1 MKGIVVKNQNGYF
14 SISGEG
20 DVLHLCRSRGKLKR
34 KSDILVG
41 DTVEYEMAGT
51 EPSIVRVYP
60 RKNQILRPPA
70 ANIDLLVLTVSVK
83 TPAVNVYTLDKM
95 LVLAEHAG
103 IRPMV
108 CVNKADLAEEEA
120 DRLAAL
126 YKKAGYPAICTSSY
140 TGEGLGELQVFLEQ
154 GIIAFSGPSGVG
166 KSSLLNHFL
175 GGSHL
180 ESGEVSVK
188 TGRGK
193 NTTRH
198 AVLIPYGKHTFLM
211 DTPGYT
217 SLSVETLSPERVPF
231 LFPEL
236 APYLGSCRFRNC
248 RHLREPDCAVRSA
261 AEKGDIAPSR
271 YQSYCQIIREC
282 SAVSKY

>member
-1 MKGIVVKNQNGYF
+1 MKGLVVKNQNGYF
-14 SISGEG
+14 SVAGESG
-20 DVLHLCRSRGKLKR
+20 VMHLCRSRGKLKR

-41 DTVEYEMAGT
+41 DTVEYELAGT
-51 EPSIVRVYP
+51 EPSIIHVYP
-60 RKNQILRPPA
+60 RKNYIFRPPA

-83 TPAVNVYTLDKM
+83 TPAVNLYTLDKM
-95 LVLAEHAG
+95 LALAENGG

-126 YKKAGYPAICTSSY
+126 YEKAGYPVVCVSAY
-140 TGEGLGELQVFLEQ
+140 TGKGLDKLCAFFEK
-154 GIIAFSGPSGVG
+154 GIVAFSGPSGVG

-175 GGSHL
+175 GDNSM

-198 AVLIPYGKHTFLM
+198 AVLVPFDGNTFLM

-217 SLSVETLSPERVPF
+217 SLSVESLSADVVSS
-231 LFPEL
+231 LFPDFQS
-236 APYLGSCRFRNC
+236 YRGSCRFRNC
-248 RHLREPDCAVRSA
+248 RHLSEPGCAVREA
-261 AEKGDIAPSR
+261 AEEGEIVPSR
-271 YQSYCQIIREC
+271 YESYCQIMKEC

>member
-14 SISGEG
+14 SIFEEG

-34 KSDILVG
+34 KSNILVG

-51 EPSIVRVYP
+51 EPSIVRVCP
-60 RKNQILRPPA
+60 RKNQIFRPPV
-70 ANIDLLVLTVSVK
+70 ANIDLLVITVSVK
-83 TPAVNVYTLDKM
+83 TPPANVYTLDKM
-95 LVLAEHAG
+95 LALAENAD

-120 DRLAAL
+120 ACLASI
-126 YKKAGYPAICTSSY
+126 YEKAGYPVVCTSTY
-140 TGEGLGELQVFLEQ
+140 TGGGLEQLQVFLEQ

-198 AVLIPYGKHTFLM
+198 AVLIPYGRHTFLM

-231 LFPEL
+231 LFPEF
-236 APYLGSCRFRNC
+236 APYLGNCRFRNC
-248 RHLREPDCAVRSA
+248 RHLREPDCAVRMA
-261 AEKGDIAPSR
+261 AEKGDIEASR
-271 YQSYCQIIREC
+271 YQSYCLIIKEC
-282 SAVSKY
+282 SSVSKY

>member
-51 EPSIVRVYP
+51 EPSIVRVCP

-95 LVLAEHAG
+95 LALAEQAG
-103 IRPMV
+103 IRPMI

-120 DRLAAL
+120 ARLAAL
-126 YKKAGYPAICTSSY
+126 YEKAGYSAVCTSSY
-140 TGEGLGELQVFLEQ
+140 TEEGLGELQAFFEP

-175 GGSHL
+175 GGSRL

-198 AVLIPYGKHTFLM
+198 AVLVPYGRHRFLM

-217 SLSVETLSPERVPF
+217 SLSVETLSPERVPS
-231 LFPEL
+231 LFPEF
-236 APYLGSCRFRNC
+236 APYLGNCRFRNC
-248 RHLREPDCAVRSA
+248 RHLREPDCAVREA

-271 YQSYCQIIREC
+271 YQSYCQIIKEC